1 MAGVVVATGEMWRG
15 VIRLKADGI
24 CLSRMGRVMMNDV
37 HVCTDGLDW
46 PQLTG
51 QVYQYVQAGMLI
63 WNLWEEQLAGLFYGC
78 PPPMHFMQ
86 LEPGVGGPHL
96 HIVLDAPYM
105 GARGWTAT
113 LKKLTAKLHSMFA
126 ECGAGEETK
135 YYYSVPRDRHGKV
148 LRCDEE
154 FIRTYLLKKVP
165 LDGVWWAWTTIDK
178 FKPIVLSET
187 RRRSLA
193 AAERLNDGG
202 TDQALVPVQPPPAKR
217 TRASDEFVTLCNWLA
232 QEGILTEQKW
242 RATDLNGYVRQ
253 YASMHGRQQVAA
265 ALMMARNI
273 ILDTMANSHFLTR
286 GPPAVVATPAWEENR
301 VVQLLRLQG
310 YDPRVVGQYIL
321 AWADGMTGKR
331 NTLWLYGPP
340 STGKTNLANAICQC
354 VPVYGMVNWTN
365 ENFPFNDAADK
376 CLILWDEGRIS
387 SKIVE
392 ACKAILGGMPVRV
405 DQKCKGST
413 ALRPTPVL
421 VTSNGDMTIV
431 RDGNTSTLI
440 HRPALKDRMVR
451 LDFNVKLPAEYGLLT
466 PSDVRAW
473 LAGCRDHPP
482 LVDAINMGFTF
493 PVGSDAHKEDEGDD
507 DADHS
512 GSRLHSSPFQSRRVP
527 DTPSDGI
534 WPEDDESDSDAE
546 LSEGDLNDILP
557 LVNSWESSVSPTY
570 RLERPICGVDYVW
583 STLLNGAVCS
593 AEHATAAKPP
603 PCFDCYRVHS
613 ILGCWAV
620 RDRENGP
627 ETGDLRRCVLHR
639 NSKDPL
645 DVLPC
650 HRCTALSGL
659 EHFVSSDSPPKVY
672 GAATE
677 VVAFGAGGQETPK
690 QTPTTQPPVVTPP
703 APRRPPVV
711 KVLPLSPPAP
721 PPPSPAGPS
730 PSPPPLHVRRRLSF

>member
-1 MAGVVVATGEMWRG
+1 M
-15 VIRLKADGI
+15 
-24 CLSRMGRVMMNDV
+24 
-37 HVCTDGLDW
+37 
-46 PQLTG
+46 
-51 QVYQYVQAGMLI
+51 
-63 WNLWEEQLAGLFYGC
+63 
-78 PPPMHFMQ
+78 
-86 LEPGVGGPHL
+86 
-96 HIVLDAPYM
+96 
-105 GARGWTAT
+105 
-113 LKKLTAKLHSMFA
+113 
-126 ECGAGEETK
+126 
-135 YYYSVPRDRHGKV
+135 
-148 LRCDEE
+148 
-154 FIRTYLLKKVP
+154 
-165 LDGVWWAWTTIDK
+165 WWAWTTIDK

-273 ILDTMANSHFLTR
+273 ILDTMSNSHFLTR

-301 VVQLLRLQG
+301 VVQLLRLQH
-310 YDPRVVGQYIL
+310 YDPRVVGQYVL

-331 NTLWLYGPP
+331 NTLWFYGPP

-387 SKIVE
+387 CKIVE

-466 PSDVRAW
+466 ASDVRAW
-473 LAGCRDHPP
+473 LAGCRDHPHWS
-482 LVDAINMGFTF
+482 M
-493 PVGSDAHKEDEGDD
+493 
-507 DADHS
+507 
-512 GSRLHSSPFQSRRVP
+512 
-527 DTPSDGI
+527 PSI
-534 WPEDDESDSDAE
+534 W
-546 LSEGDLNDILP
+546 G
-557 LVNSWESSVSPTY
+557 
-570 RLERPICGVDYVW
+570 
-583 STLLNGAVCS
+583 LLFLWGLM
-593 AEHATAAKPP
+593 
-603 PCFDCYRVHS
+603 F
-613 ILGCWAV
+613 
-620 RDRENGP
+620 
-627 ETGDLRRCVLHR
+627 LRR
-639 NSKDPL
+639 
-645 DVLPC
+645 
-650 HRCTALSGL
+650 
-659 EHFVSSDSPPKVY
+659 
-672 GAATE
+672 
-677 VVAFGAGGQETPK
+677 
-690 QTPTTQPPVVTPP
+690 PVVTGTPVLSGVASTVAPSTSSDAPTLPVTASGPRTTNQTQRPNCPP
-703 APRRPPVV
+703 ENWKIFCPSSTPGNTRV
-711 KVLPLSPPAP
+711 P
-721 PPPSPAGPS
+721 PPIGWNAPFVVSTTCGRPFSTG
-730 PSPPPLHVRRRLSF
+730 LCVRRNTLPSQSRQPALTAFGSTRFSGAGRSETARTGPKPETWGGAPAIGTPKIH